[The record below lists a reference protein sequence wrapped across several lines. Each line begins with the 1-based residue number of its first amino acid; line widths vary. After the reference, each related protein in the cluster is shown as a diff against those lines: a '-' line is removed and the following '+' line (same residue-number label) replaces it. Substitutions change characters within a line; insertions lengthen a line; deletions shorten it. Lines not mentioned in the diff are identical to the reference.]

1 MNTPEMRVVDLF
13 ETMFNRRKIAFE
25 NNTCVACDKPA
36 HEFRDA
42 LSEKEWRISALCQI
56 CQDEVFAEPEE
67 DDED

>member
-1 MNTPEMRVVDLF
+1 MNAPEMRIIDLF
-13 ETMFNRRKIAFE
+13 ENMFKARKIAFE
-25 NNTCVACDKPA
+25 TNTCVACGKPA
-36 HEFRDA
+36 HEFADA